1 MLTVIHRAEINDL
14 PQKKKK
20 LTFIPL
26 VEPLNSRYTCQH
38 IMTGSCQVLMSKISF
53 FQALPAVFEN
63 IGRK

>member
-1 MLTVIHRAEINDL
+1 MICLK
-14 PQKKKK
+14 KKKK